1 MPNSKAKIRKQ
12 KKRKLNE
19 TLSRQGRT
27 SIQYKKR
34 IKKIKGKTNV
44 QSFKQS

>member
-27 SIQYKKR
+27 SIQYKKYLN
-34 IKKIKGKTNV
+34 KIKGKINV
-44 QSFKQS
+44 